1 MKILKLTLVLCLTFT
16 STLGL
21 DEWIPITESPDVTEE
36 EPKWSEDCTADLEK
50 VFLENEF
57 IDLNDNLSSE
67 GEKKAEEVLNERSC
81 NLMTG
86 SNVVF
91 CKFSK
96 KSVRKGCKNALK
108 DFKKTVKNL
117 DDEILGCGFSS
128 SNGKG
133 FALVCL
139 KNTENPSMILQQTV
153 TQMCESLIN
162 DLYDKEN
169 ILKSTDLESQAV
181 GTSYSALKAGNCYG
195 STANRCKVLTNIGSY
210 LSVAQCYK
218 LVDGIAPKYLKYVGC
233 KFIQN
238 QSHKGAITCI
248 IKRP

>member
-1 MKILKLTLVLCLTFT
+1 MKILKLALVLCLTFS

-50 VFLENEF
+50 VFFENES

-67 GEKKAEEVLNERSC
+67 GENMAGEVLNERSC
-81 NLMTG
+81 SLMTG
-86 SNVVF
+86 SKVVF

-139 KNTENPSMILQQTV
+139 KNTENPSMILQRTV
-153 TQMCESLIN
+153 TQLCEGIIN
-162 DLYDKEN
+162 ELYKKDN
-169 ILKSTDLESQAV
+169 IVKNTDLENQAV
-181 GTSYSALKAGNCYG
+181 GTSNSALTAGNCYG
-195 STANRCKVLTNIGSY
+195 STANRCKVLTNIGS
-210 LSVAQCYK
+210 SMSARQCYK
-218 LVDGIAPKYLKYVGC
+218 LVDGIAPKYLKHVGC
-233 KFIQN
+233 KFIHG